1 MNFKDIAGNADREM
15 IFDAMIEEACRQ
27 WCAFFPDTPDRMEG
41 EGFAN
46 FFYKVFE
53 QKEAEYL
60 EQAEYLQEVKESS
73 GIRPKKTDVQPTQPK
88 IVEGM
93 KQTATSTEQQPK
105 SGPVQENEAV
115 QKFLKLLMEN
125 RPEKGNGYSAMLWQ
139 VDGMERKLEQA
150 LSELQAV
157 KQELSQ
163 MQENPAKQTASRVVQ
178 GLEQKI
184 HALQERLSDI
194 KGMIVENAKQA
205 VENVKQTS
213 ISALD
218 KTVSFLGIGKA
229 LNAIREDL
237 RRTMAETAKSIEKIE
252 TIGHELRSVGGHLK
266 NASRAVAGK
275 ERNLVD
281 GGTEGRF
288 QAAILAP
295 MRMEKTILSQL
306 SNMTLAAISGV
317 ERLEQAA
324 GRNREQPETAEPEQ
338 SVELDE
344 ELVGHN
350 PMEKEK
356 PSVLEDLRDKKAQ
369 AAAHTAPAKDKQ
381 MKPPEA
387 AL

>member
-1 MNFKDIAGNADREM
+1 
-15 IFDAMIEEACRQ
+15 
-27 WCAFFPDTPDRMEG
+27 MELK
-41 EGFAN
+41 N
-46 FFYKVFE
+46 
-53 QKEAEYL
+53 
-60 EQAEYLQEVKESS
+60 
-73 GIRPKKTDVQPTQPK
+73 
-88 IVEGM
+88 
-93 KQTATSTEQQPK
+93 
-105 SGPVQENEAV
+105 NEAV
-115 QKFLKLLMEN
+115 QEFLKLLIEN
-125 RPEKGNGYSAMLWQ
+125 APSKGQDYTAMLWQ

-157 KQELSQ
+157 KRELSQ
-163 MQENPAKQTASRVVQ
+163 MQENPARQTASRIIQ
-178 GLEQKI
+178 GMEQKI
-184 HALQERLSDI
+184 HALQERLSEI
-194 KGMIVENAKQA
+194 KNMIVENAKQA
-205 VENVKQTS
+205 VKNVKQTG

-266 NASRAVAGK
+266 NASRVVAGK

-306 SNMTLAAISGV
+306 GNMTLAAISGV

-324 GRNREQPETAEPEQ
+324 GRNQEQPETAEPGQ
-338 SVELDE
+338 PMELDE
-344 ELVGHN
+344 EPVRRS
-350 PMEKEK
+350 PAEKEK
-356 PSVLEDLRDKKAQ
+356 PSILEDLRDKKAQ

-381 MKPPEA
+381 MKQPEA